1 MKLVLRSLIA
11 LAVLIAIPFFIAL
24 FLPRQ
29 FTVSREVT
37 IDRSKE
43 DVFDFIKLLKNQEK
57 FSTWAQIPG
66 EREVTMRGQDGT
78 LGAVIAWKSDDPNI
92 GVGEQEITG
101 IKPGER
107 IDYLIRFTKPFAAS
121 DPAYLQTDYVSQDQT
136 LVTSVY
142 IGTMSY
148 PTNLFCIFA
157 KDLIGDQME
166 ISLGNLKRLLEHPPH
181 DKPAI

>member
-1 MKLVLRSLIA
+1 MKLVLRSSIA
-11 LAVLIAIPFFIAL
+11 LAVLIAIPFFVAL

-29 FTVSREVT
+29 FTVMREVT
-37 IDRSKE
+37 IDRPKE
-43 DVFDFIKLLKNQEK
+43 EVFDFIKLLKNQEK

-66 EREVTMRGQDGT
+66 EREVTLRGTDGT
-78 LGAVIAWKSDDPNI
+78 LGAVIAWKSADPNI

-107 IDYLIRFTKPFAAS
+107 IDYLIRFTKPFVS
-121 DPAYLQTDYVSQDQT
+121 TDPAYMQTEFVSQDQT

-142 IGTMSY
+142 IGTMNY
-148 PTNLFCIFA
+148 PTNLFCFFA

-166 ISLGNLKRLLEHPPH
+166 ISLGNLKRLLENPPQ
-181 DKPAI
+181 DDSAI